1 MIVRI
6 ALSQGYMKR
15 GNFCQAMALERTRR
29 SQKDGVSMLR
39 WVLLGLLPLVC
50 LADSF
55 LLPRQF
61 PHDAYIWQRQWNSA
75 VVVAMQQSS
84 DLIRVWRVLAAT
96 SDSRGHIQPV
106 AVDWSALARSGRAVV
121 PVVRIEGQLMQWET
135 DIPSDEVR
143 NVLAHWRAY
152 QLPIAGIEIDHDC
165 GTARLPAYAEFLMR
179 LRARLD
185 KDIALSITALPT
197 WLSSS
202 HLAAVLKPVDEVV
215 LQVHAVQNPRAGLFH
230 AQQAR
235 RWIEDWSQ
243 HHMTPFRVALPTYG
257 SRVSWRTDG
266 SLHVVESETSLLA
279 GGYGA
284 TELLASPTEVQA
296 FLAELERR
304 PVPRLRGVVWFR
316 LPTAE
321 DRRAWSLATWRAV
334 LSRQSLHA
342 LVEVEIDESNTPG
355 MHNLVLVNRGEV
367 DTELPGQ
374 VILPYA
380 CTLADGIN
388 GYVLKHRD
396 GGLFLQRVQEGLLRS
411 HRQQLIGWMRC
422 AAQEGDIHVRP

>member
-1 MIVRI
+1 MVRI
-6 ALSQGYMKR
+6 ALSQRYMKR
-15 GNFCQAMALERTRR
+15 GNFCQAMALEMT
-29 SQKDGVSMLR
+29 SQAQKDGISMWR
-39 WVLLGLLPLVC
+39 WVLFGLLPVVC

-61 PHDAYIWQRQWNSA
+61 PHDAYIWQRQWNPS

-96 SDSRGHIQPV
+96 SDSHGHIQPV
-106 AVDWSALARSGRAVV
+106 AVDWAALTRSKRTVI
-121 PVVRIEGQLMQWET
+121 PVVRIEGQLTLWEADT
-135 DIPSDEVR
+135 LSDEIL
-143 NVLAHWRAY
+143 NVLALWQAY

-165 GTARLPAYAEFLMR
+165 ATARLPAYAVFLMR
-179 LRARLD
+179 LRKRLD
-185 KDIALSITALPT
+185 KAVALSITALPT

-202 HLAAVLKPVDEVV
+202 HLAEVLKPVDEVV

-230 AQQAR
+230 SQQAR

-266 SLHVVESETSLLA
+266 LLHAVESETSLLA

-284 TELLASPTEVQA
+284 TELLASPTEIQV
-296 FLAELERR
+296 FLSELERR

-334 LSRQSLHA
+334 LSRQSLQA
-342 LVEVEIDESNTPG
+342 LVEVEVHESNTGG
-355 MHNLVLVNRGEV
+355 MQNLVLVNRGEV
-367 DTELPGQ
+367 DAELPRQ
-374 VILPYA
+374 VLLPNA

-388 GYVLKHRD
+388 GYALKHND
-396 GGLFLQRVQEGLLRS
+396 GGLFLQRIQEGLLRS

-422 AAQEGDIHVRP
+422 AAQEGEIHVQP